1 MTRRS
6 TKSSRRS
13 RKRSATMW
21 NDGEILRTDSE
32 YSAEGKVG
40 GGEVPTDGGERET
53 ESFDGVNGDGISERQ
68 RRG

>member
-1 MTRRS
+1 
-6 TKSSRRS
+6 
-13 RKRSATMW
+13 MW

>member
-1 MTRRS
+1 
-6 TKSSRRS
+6 
-13 RKRSATMW
+13 MW

-32 YSAEGKVG
+32 VQRGGVG
-40 GGEVPTDGGERET
+40 GGIPMDDNERET